1 MLLFTSL
8 LLFAQMDE
16 KLAIEYFNN
25 QQYEKALVKF
35 NTVYKKNPTVYYRYI
50 LDCYLELDQLT
61 NAENFIAKSIKK
73 NPNNAPTY
81 YIDLGYV
88 QLKNGKETAAEKSF
102 SKVFQFVE
110 ERPNMA
116 YGISTAFSKYGFYE
130 EALETFERAERINP
144 GLSFDYQKALVYADM
159 GDSKNMYISYLSML
173 DKNASYYNSIL
184 SMLRQSVSSD
194 PTSESNI
201 LLKELIIEK
210 IQTTDNPLFNDLL
223 VWVLIQE
230 KSFSSAYIQL
240 KALDKRLNRNQS
252 EIYNLGGLAI
262 ANKNYSSAE
271 KCFDYIIKVGEVS
284 PFYTDAMVSKTFA
297 HKEQLSDSPESTPEE
312 YRALIT
318 ELESVKA
325 QISYPEEI
333 IKIDRA
339 IAEIEA
345 YKLQNATRAI
355 EILED
360 VLAKNKNKSDEL
372 GYAKILLGDITL
384 AYDDPWEALLYFSQ
398 VDKAF
403 GDNEIGQEARFKKAM
418 VAFYQGDFDWAKT
431 QFDVLKAATSKLI
444 SNDAMY
450 MSLMISDNTFLDTD
464 TDYTALKLYAK
475 AKLLIEREALD
486 SALLALNFIEN
497 TYPAHS
503 LVDDVI
509 WERAKIQ
516 LSKGKTEESI
526 QSLME
531 VVNYNGS
538 KILADDALYLLG
550 DIYENTYG
558 DKEKAMEYYQR
569 VFSEHAGSILAS
581 QARAKF
587 RALRGD
593 ELYN

>member
-1 MLLFTSL
+1 LLLFTSL

>member
-8 LLFAQMDE
+8 LSFAQMDE

-35 NTVYKKNPTVYYRYI
+35 NAVYKKNPTVYYRYI
-50 LDCYLELDQLT
+50 LDCHLELDQLT
-61 NAENFIAKSIKK
+61 NAENFISKSIKK
-73 NPNNAPTY
+73 SPNNAPTY

-88 QLKNGKETAAEKSF
+88 QLKNDKESAAEKSF

-116 YGISTAFSKYGFYE
+116 YVISTAFSKYGFYA
-130 EALETFERAERINP
+130 EALETFERAEKINP

-159 GDSKNMYISYLSML
+159 GDSKNMYVSYLNML

-184 SMLRQSVSSD
+184 SMLRQSVNPD

-201 LLKELIIEK
+201 MLKELIVEK
-210 IQTTDNPLFNDLL
+210 IQSTGNPLFNDLL
-223 VWVLIQE
+223 SWVLIQE

-252 EIYNLGGLAI
+252 EIYNLGGLAV

-284 PFYTDAMVSKTFA
+284 PFYNDALVSKTFA
-297 HKEQLSDSPESTPEE
+297 HKQQLSDNPESTQEE
-312 YRALIT
+312 YRSLIT
-318 ELESVKA
+318 ELENVKA
-325 QISYPEEI
+325 QISYPEEV

-345 YKLQNATRAI
+345 YKLQNPKSAI
-355 EILED
+355 ERLEK
-360 VLAKNKNKSDEL
+360 VIANNKIKSDEL

-464 TDYTALKLYAK
+464 TNYTALKLYAK
-475 AKLLIEREALD
+475 ARLLIEREDLD
-486 SALLALNFIEN
+486 SAMLALDFIEN

-516 LSKGKTEESI
+516 LANEQTEDAI
-526 QSLME
+526 QSLIE
-531 VVNYNGS
+531 VINYNGS

-581 QARAKF
+581 QARTKY

>member
-1 MLLFTSL
+1 
-8 LLFAQMDE
+8 MDE

-384 AYDDPWEALLYFSQ
+384 ANDDPWEALLYFSQ

-464 TDYTALKLYAK
+464 TNYTALKLYAK

-516 LSKGKTEESI
+516 LSKGQTEESI

>member
-1 MLLFTSL
+1 
-8 LLFAQMDE
+8 MDE

-50 LDCYLELDQLT
+50 LDCYLGLDQLT
-61 NAENFIAKSIKK
+61 NAENFISKSIKK
-73 NPNNAPTY
+73 SPNNAPTY

-88 QLKNGKETAAEKSF
+88 QLKNGKESAAEKSF
-102 SKVFQFVE
+102 SKVFEFVE

-116 YGISTAFSKYGFYE
+116 YGISTAFSKYGFYA
-130 EALETFERAERINP
+130 EALETFERAESINP

-184 SMLRQSVSSD
+184 SMLRQSVNPD

-201 LLKELIIEK
+201 MLKELIVEK
-210 IQTTDNPLFNDLL
+210 IQTTGNPLFNDLL

-252 EIYNLGGLAI
+252 EIYNLGGLAVSS
-262 ANKNYSSAE
+262 KDYSSAE
-271 KCFDYIIKVGEVS
+271 KCFDYIIKVGEIS

-297 HKEQLSDSPESTPEE
+297 HKKQISDNAESTQEE

-318 ELESVKA
+318 ELESVKT

-345 YKLQNATRAI
+345 YKLQNAARAI
-355 EILED
+355 EILEE
-360 VLAKNKNKSDEL
+360 VLAKNKTKSDEL
-372 GYAKILLGDITL
+372 GYSKILLGDITL
-384 AYDDPWEALLYFSQ
+384 AYGDPWEALLYFSQ
-398 VDKAF
+398 VDKSF

-464 TDYTALKLYAK
+464 SNFTALKLYAK

-486 SALLALNFIEN
+486 SALLALDFIEN

-509 WERAKIQ
+509 WERANIQ
-516 LSKGKTEESI
+516 LAKGQTEEAI
-526 QSLME
+526 QSLLE

>member
-1 MLLFTSL
+1 
-8 LLFAQMDE
+8 MDE

-35 NTVYKKNPTVYYRYI
+35 NAVYKNNPTVYYRYI
-50 LDCYLELDQLT
+50 VDCYLELDQLT
-61 NAENFIAKSIKK
+61 NAEKFIQKGIKK

-88 QLKNGKETAAEKSF
+88 QLKNGKEAAAEKSF
-102 SKVFQFVE
+102 NQVFAFVE
-110 ERPNMA
+110 KRPNMA
-116 YGISTAFSKYGFYE
+116 YGVSTAFSKYGFYT

-144 GLSFDYQKALVYADM
+144 GLSFDYQKALIYADM
-159 GDSKNMYISYLSML
+159 GDSKNMYISYLGML

-184 SMLRQSVSSD
+184 SMLRQSVSSEAS
-194 PTSESNI
+194 SESNI
-201 LLKELIIEK
+201 MLKELIVEK
-210 IQTTDNPLFNDLL
+210 IQTTGNPLFNDLL

-252 EIYNLGGLAI
+252 EIYNLGGLAV
-262 ANKNYSSAE
+262 ANKDYSSAE
-271 KCFDYIIKVGEVS
+271 KCFDYIIKVGEIS

-297 HKEQLSDSPESTPEE
+297 HKQQLHDNPESTPED
-312 YRALIT
+312 YRTLIS
-318 ELESVKA
+318 ELQEVKA

-333 IKIDRA
+333 IRIDRA
-339 IAEIEA
+339 VAEIEA
-345 YKLQNATRAI
+345 YKLHNPERAI
-355 EILED
+355 EILEE
-360 VLAKNKNKSDEL
+360 VIAQNKNKSDEL

-418 VAFYQGDFDWAKT
+418 IAFYQGDFDWAKT

-450 MSLMISDNTFLDTD
+450 MSLMISDNTFLDSD
-464 TDYTALKLYAK
+464 TNYTALRLYAK

-486 SALLALNFIEN
+486 SAMLALDFIEN

-503 LVDDVI
+503 LVDDLI
-509 WERAKIQ
+509 WDRANIQ
-516 LSKGKTEESI
+516 LKQGQTGNAV
-526 QSLME
+526 QSLLE

-538 KILADDALYLLG
+538 KLLADDALYLLG
-550 DIYENTYG
+550 EIYENTYG
-558 DKEKAMEYYQR
+558 DTEKAMEYYQR